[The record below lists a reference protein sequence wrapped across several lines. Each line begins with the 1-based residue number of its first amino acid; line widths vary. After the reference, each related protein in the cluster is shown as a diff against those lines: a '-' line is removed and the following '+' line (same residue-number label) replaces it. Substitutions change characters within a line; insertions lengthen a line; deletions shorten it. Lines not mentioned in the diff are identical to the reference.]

1 MALAMRSDRWEWL
14 EDCADHL
21 AAEVIAGQL
30 RAELVPVYIQDVAAI
45 PGLVGSSRIFVP
57 ENFMHRAKWV
67 LAQAPL
73 SEAELEWLALAP
85 LTAPGE

>member
-1 MALAMRSDRWEWL
+1 MRTDRWEWL
-14 EDCADHL
+14 EDCPDHL
-21 AAEVIAGQL
+21 AAEVVAGQL
-30 RAELVPVYIQDVAAI
+30 RAESVPVYIQDEAAI
-45 PGLVGSSRIFVP
+45 PGLVRSSRIFVP

-85 LTAPGE
+85 SPAPGE

>member
-1 MALAMRSDRWEWL
+1 MHLDHWEWL
-14 EDCADHL
+14 EDCPDHL

-30 RAELVPVYIQDVAAI
+30 RTESVPVYIQDEAAI
-45 PGLVGSSRIFVP
+45 PGLVQGSRIFVP

-73 SEAELEWLALAP
+73 SEAELECLALAP
-85 LTAPGE
+85 SPESI

>member
-1 MALAMRSDRWEWL
+1 MGSDRWEWL

-30 RAELVPVYIQDVAAI
+30 RADSVPVYIQDVAAI

-67 LAQAPL
+67 LAQAPP

-85 LTAPGE
+85 LAAAGE

>member
-1 MALAMRSDRWEWL
+1 MASAMHSDRWEWL

-30 RAELVPVYIQDVAAI
+30 RAESVPVYIQDVSAI

-57 ENFMHRAKWV
+57 ENFMHRARWV

-85 LTAPGE
+85 SPAPAE